1 VTVSW
6 FSLYPQL
13 ALLAFPPRLAMGDCF
28 VPRSDISQLIGK
40 DFSESLLWQL
50 GCPMAL
56 LGIER
61 LSM

>member
-1 VTVSW
+1 
-6 FSLYPQL
+6 
-13 ALLAFPPRLAMGDCF
+13 MGDCF